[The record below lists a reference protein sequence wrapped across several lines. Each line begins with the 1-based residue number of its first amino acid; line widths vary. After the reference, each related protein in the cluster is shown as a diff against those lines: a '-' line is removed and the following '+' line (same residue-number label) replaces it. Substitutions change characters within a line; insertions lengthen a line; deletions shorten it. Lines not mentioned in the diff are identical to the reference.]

1 MDASPNDRGGQSP
14 AQKSRDMNGIIKMT
28 GHQRDAD
35 QIGRP
40 ALLGDLL
47 QNGVGIW
54 I

>member
-14 AQKSRDMNGIIKMT
+14 AQKFRDMNGIIKMT

-35 QIGRP
+35 QIGRF